1 VSFTTLLQGIAVVLA
16 LEGLVYA
23 IAPGFMRRMLASLA
37 ETPEARLRLG
47 GLIAAV
53 GGIGFAWLLKLW

>member
-1 VSFTTLLQGIAVVLA
+1 VSFSTLLQGVAVVLA
-16 LEGLVYA
+16 LEGLAYA

-47 GLIAAV
+47 GLIAAA
-53 GGIGFAWLLKLW
+53 GGIGLAWLLKLL